1 MAAEGCGLPLAAQA
15 SPRNLKRPRR
25 LRRRV
30 KRATHRLR
38 RRAPEQ
44 LVLVDLVV
52 DAVKVRASNDL
63 AGVQER
69 DALALCAVTTTLAR
83 QNGLFRGI
91 AEGDDDPH
99 RLNPPARGTQKRSDL
114 AFALEERA
122 DDRRPFFV

>member
-38 RRAPEQ
+38 RRAREH

-52 DAVKVRASNDL
+52 DAIKVRASNDL

-69 DALALCAVTTTLAR
+69 DALASAPSR
-83 QNGLFRGI
+83 QRWPGRTDFSVESPKATMTRIGST
-91 AEGDDDPH
+91 
-99 RLNPPARGTQKRSDL
+99 PPRVAHKN
-114 AFALEERA
+114 ALT
-122 DDRRPFFV
+122 